1 MKLRERRAFVHL
13 DNRSGRLYG
22 DGEFMISGENTRRF
36 RRLFKPEM
44 L

>member
-1 MKLRERRAFVHL
+1 MKLPERRAFVHL

-22 DGEFMISGENTRRF
+22 DSGFMISGENTHRF

>member
-1 MKLRERRAFVHL
+1 MKLPERRSFVHL

-22 DGEFMISGENTRRF
+22 DGEFMIFGENTRRF

>member
-1 MKLRERRAFVHL
+1 MKLPEARAFVHL

-22 DGEFMISGENTRRF
+22 DGRFMISGENTRRF